1 METLPQREPVLVSW
15 SGGKDSCMALR
26 EVVRNPNLR
35 VEALLTTIACDY
47 DRVSMHGVRRASLER
62 QADSLGIPLHRIP
75 ISKNATTLDGS
86 RRAMGPK
93 NTIRSISCG
102 QRPGELAGD
111 DGSPG
116 MRDQ

>member
-1 METLPQREPVLVSW
+1 
-15 SGGKDSCMALR
+15 MALR

-102 QRPGELAGD
+102 QRPAN
-111 DGSPG
+111 SPAT
-116 MRDQ
+116 MVPQECATSDTDLRKFLDTSVL